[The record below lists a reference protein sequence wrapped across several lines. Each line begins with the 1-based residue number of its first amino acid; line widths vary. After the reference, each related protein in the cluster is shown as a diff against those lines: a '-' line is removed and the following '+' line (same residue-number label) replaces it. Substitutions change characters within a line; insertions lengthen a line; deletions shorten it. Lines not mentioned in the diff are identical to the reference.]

1 MNSSVKHGNKI
12 AGEVLA
18 EPYLDH
24 GVSRTINSRKKPTS
38 ASNAG
43 FKENNELQKKE
54 PRPIESITRRVL
66 EVPPKF
72 LRKQSS
78 GS

>member
-1 MNSSVKHGNKI
+1 MF
-12 AGEVLA
+12 A

-24 GVSRTINSRKKPTS
+24 GIRRTINSKKKKTS
-38 ASNAG
+38 AIDTG

-66 EVPPKF
+66 GVPPKF